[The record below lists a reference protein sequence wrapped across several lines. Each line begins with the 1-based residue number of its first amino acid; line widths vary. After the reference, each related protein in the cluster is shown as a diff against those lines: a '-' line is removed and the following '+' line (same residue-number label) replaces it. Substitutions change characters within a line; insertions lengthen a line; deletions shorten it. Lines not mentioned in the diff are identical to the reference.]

1 MPGEYQDKFDIFEKL
16 IVVKIFKPEKFMF
29 GFSNYV
35 ENKIGKYYLEIP
47 SINMNEIYIDTDV
60 KTPIIFV
67 LSSGADPTS
76 LIYGLAKD
84 KNFSNNLLAIS
95 LG

>member
-1 MPGEYQDKFDIFEKL
+1 MENIYVDSDI
-16 IVVKIFKPEKFMF
+16 
-29 GFSNYV
+29 
-35 ENKIGKYYLEIP
+35 
-47 SINMNEIYIDTDV
+47 

-76 LIYGLAKD
+76 NVIIFAKIQNMEERL
-84 KNFSNNLLAIS
+84 KSIS

>member
-1 MPGEYQDKFDIFEKL
+1 LPGEYQDKFDIFEKL
-16 IVVKIFKPEKFMF
+16 IVVKIFKPEKLMF

>member
-16 IVVKIFKPEKFMF
+16 IVVKIFKPEKLMF

>member
-1 MPGEYQDKFDIFEKL
+1 MPEPFTNLELFERL
-16 IVVKIFKPEKFMF
+16 LVVKIFRPEKLLF

-35 ENKIGKYYLEIP
+35 EAELGKFYLEIP
-47 SINMNEIYIDTDV
+47 RIDMQEIYSESDV

-76 LIYGLAKD
+76 TIYNYAK
-84 KNFSNNLLAIS
+84 
-95 LG
+95 

>member
-1 MPGEYQDKFDIFEKL
+1 MT
-16 IVVKIFKPEKFMF
+16 
-29 GFSNYV
+29 
-35 ENKIGKYYLEIP
+35 EIHE
-47 SINMNEIYIDTDV
+47 SSDV

-76 LIYGLAKD
+76 IIYNFAKEKEYFD
-84 KNFSNNLLAIS
+84 NLLSIS